1 MSSGAS
7 TGEAGDLI
15 SRLGNRAL
23 YKRAMLSEYLVV
35 YLCVL
40 YFAVFAVALPGFATA
55 ANLQNVFASALP
67 ILVLAIGMTF
77 VLISGGIDLSVTA
90 TVAAC
95 SVLGALVMT
104 SNGGP
109 LAGSP
114 WAAPA
119 GVLVM
124 LIVGAA
130 IGAFNGFATA
140 FLRMPPFIVTLAVLL
155 FVGGAAVWI
164 TDSNLII
171 GLPASF
177 TAITSGSFLIFT
189 YDAYVVGAIVIA
201 AHLVLS
207 RTLYGRWLYAIGTN
221 EKAARI
227 SGVPVE
233 RYIVWTYVFSGLC
246 AAVASI
252 IVTGRLIS
260 GSPTILS
267 DAVLLDVIGAAVIGG
282 ASIYGGKG
290 KVVWTVFGVLLLTMI
305 DNSLNILGLS
315 YFVITIVKG
324 AVILLAALLDA
335 LRTRLLNAERA

>member
-7 TGEAGDLI
+7 ASEVGGLL
-15 SRLGNRAL
+15 SRVRKAAFYRRIL
-23 YKRAMLSEYLVV
+23 LSEYLVV

-40 YFAVFAVALPGFATA
+40 YFAAFAVALPGFATA
-55 ANLQNVFASALP
+55 LNLQNVFAAALP
-67 ILVLAIGMTF
+67 ILVMAVGMTF
-77 VLISGGIDLSVTA
+77 VLISGGIDLSITA
-90 TVAAC
+90 TVAMC
-95 SVLGALVMT
+95 SVLGAQVMT

-114 WAAPA
+114 LATLA
-119 GVLVM
+119 GVIVM
-124 LIVGAA
+124 LLVGAA

-155 FVGGAAVWI
+155 FAGGAAVWI

-177 TAITSGSFLIFT
+177 TAITSGSFLVFT
-189 YDAYVVGAIVIA
+189 YDAYIVGAIVIA
-201 AHLVLS
+201 AHFLLS

-221 EKAARI
+221 GKAARI

-233 RYIVWTYVFSGLC
+233 RYVVWTYVFSGLC

-267 DAVLLDVIGAAVIGG
+267 ESVLLDVIGAAVIGG

-335 LRTRLLNAERA
+335 LRARFLAAERA